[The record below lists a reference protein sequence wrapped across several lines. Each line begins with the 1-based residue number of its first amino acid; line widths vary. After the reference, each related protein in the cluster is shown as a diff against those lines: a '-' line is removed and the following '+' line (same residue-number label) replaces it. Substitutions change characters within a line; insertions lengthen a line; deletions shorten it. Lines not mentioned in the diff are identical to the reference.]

1 MNETLRPL
9 TLAEILDRT
18 AQLYRSRFLVF
29 FGVST
34 IPAGII
40 FVFAAGIFAFIA
52 WMGSNS
58 RNGGSVADVFVW
70 VFLSLLAILVLPI
83 ALAASA
89 LGEAAMSDASARLFM
104 GDPITIRSSYKNVW
118 KRGWRYLGLYTLQ
131 GLVIVGA
138 PVFVFFCGMFAMIA
152 GKVSGFSDNDRS
164 PLFGGLLFLLFVILA
179 AFAVWMLLRFCLA
192 FPACV
197 VEQTTAWTALKRG
210 VRLSH
215 GTRGRILVLF
225 ILGLVLNWMLTWAV
239 TFIVVIAVAMIPSLQ
254 GQKHAQTVGMIM
266 IFSLYGSYFAV
277 KALIKPIY
285 GIAQTLFYFDQ
296 RIRKEAFDIEW
307 LMQQAGMGMTPP
319 PPVPSL
325 PRLQSTEPL
334 SQPVMTEEPVIA
346 IPIEQELPQTF
357 PTQNQD
363 LASAS
368 GEVKA

>member
-58 RNGGSVADVFVW
+58 RNGGSVADIFVW
-70 VFLSLLAILVLPI
+70 VFLALLAILVLPLG
-83 ALAASA
+83 LAASS

-104 GDPITIRSSYKNVW
+104 GDTITIRSAYKNVW
-118 KRGWRYLGLYTLQ
+118 QRGWRYVGLYFLQ

-138 PVFVFFCGMFAMIA
+138 PVLLFSIGIFAMIA
-152 GKVSGFSDNDRS
+152 AKVSGYAAGDSS
-164 PLFGGLLFLLFVILA
+164 PLFGGLLFLLFVVLG
-179 AFAVWMLLRFCLA
+179 AFAGWMLLRLCLA

-197 VEQTTAWTALKRG
+197 VEQTTAWNALKRG
-210 VRLSH
+210 VRLSQ
-215 GTRGRILVLF
+215 GTRGRILVLYL
-225 ILGLVLNWMLTWAV
+225 LGLILNWMLTWAV
-239 TFIVVIAVAMIPSLQ
+239 TFVVIIAVAMIPSLQ
-254 GQKHAQTVGMIM
+254 GQKHAETVGMIM
-266 IFSLYGSYFAV
+266 MFSLYGSYFAV

-285 GIAQTLFYFDQ
+285 GIALTLFYFDQ

-307 LMQQAGMGMTPP
+307 LMHQAGMTPLP
-319 PPVPSL
+319 P
-325 PRLQSTEPL
+325 EPAAAPDPL
-334 SQPVMTEEPVIA
+334 IAGPPQQPAEVEEPVVA
-346 IPIEQELPQTF
+346 IPIEPQLPQAF
-357 PTQNQD
+357 PAQNQD